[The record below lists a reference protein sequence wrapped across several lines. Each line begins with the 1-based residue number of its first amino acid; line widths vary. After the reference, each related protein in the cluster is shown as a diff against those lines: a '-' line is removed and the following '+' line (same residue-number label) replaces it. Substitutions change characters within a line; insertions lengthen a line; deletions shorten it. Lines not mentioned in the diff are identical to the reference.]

1 MKKLYLTLLLL
12 LGVSL
17 TKAEDGHSLWL
28 RMSKNDV
35 PANVR
40 VQGVKKSAVVT
51 TATNELKQ
59 YWKGGLI
66 ILSLSGKS
74 TDDTYSISNDN
85 GTVNLP
91 EYVGTLPRDLVE
103 DVVRAGFKKARA
115 VVVFPEIKRLMNHL

>member
-1 MKKLYLTLLLL
+1 MKKLYLTLLLF

-35 PANVR
+35 PASVK

-59 YWKGGLI
+59 YWKGGQVN
-66 ILSLSGKS
+66 LSLTGKS
-74 TDDTYSISNDN
+74 TDDTYSIGNDN
-85 GTVNLP
+85 GVITVTSATENGLSTVPLP
-91 EYVGTLPRDLVE
+91 
-103 DVVRAGFKKARA
+103 VVLTM
-115 VVVFPEIKRLMNHL
+115 V